1 MKKKV
6 IIGIFIILI
15 ILVILIAVNLIRNY
29 SILKEI
35 QESNQGFLADLNNY
49 SFTEK
54 IPFGSE
60 NVNLVTEEVLM
71 KDNIYLEKIY
81 FDDTLHLT
89 VWFDKNTGETISVDE
104 EGNLSSTDINSDF
117 VSTYEFAI
125 LDSYSE
131 ENYFSK
137 IMMSHI
143 ISPIL
148 LEDNCYVINHNNYEI
163 KINKDTKLIE
173 ECCDENGKVI
183 YQYELEKNTVTDDM
197 VAKPNP
203 LD

>member
-35 QESNQGFLADLNNY
+35 QESNQDFLADLNNY

-71 KDNIYLEKIY
+71 KDYTYLEKIY

-104 EGNLSSTDINSDF
+104 EGNFSSTDINLDF

-131 ENYFSK
+131 DNYFSK
-137 IMMSHI
+137 IMLSHI

-148 LEDNCYVINHNNYEI
+148 LEDNCYVINHNNYNI

-183 YQYELEKNTVTDDM
+183 YQYKLEKNTVTDDM